1 MPLLDVLATLLSRAS
16 RALGLESLDAFPP
29 GHQYARTRWDKAWF
43 DIPSDLKPDAIERA
57 MCEAIANTPAAFA
70 HIEHPTPRMQ
80 RTLLGVIHARLRR
93 GSGAQAAPT
102 ELVAMLLDAYDSPYT
117 PEALPGLR
125 AAIAST
131 RGYDP
136 SMRVAHLAAFLADMP
151 AAFDV
156 IEGDVIE
163 ARQ

>member
-1 MPLLDVLATLLSRAS
+1 MPLFDVLSDLLSRAS

-29 GHQYARTRWDKAWF
+29 GHQYASTRWDKAWF

-57 MCEAIANTPAAFA
+57 VCEAIANTPAAFA
-70 HIEHPTPRMQ
+70 HIVHPTPRMQ
-80 RTLLGVIHARLRR
+80 RTLLGVIHARMRR
-93 GSGAQAAPT
+93 GAGPQAAPT
-102 ELVAMLLDAYDSPYT
+102 DLVAMLLDAYASPQT

-131 RGYDP
+131 EGYDP
-136 SMRVAHLAAFLADMP
+136 SMRAAHLAAFLADMP

-156 IEGDVIE
+156 IE
-163 ARQ
+163 AR

>member
-1 MPLLDVLATLLSRAS
+1 MPLLDTLSTLLSRAS

-43 DIPSDLKPDAIERA
+43 DIPSDLKPDAIERSI
-57 MCEAIANTPAAFA
+57 CDAIANTPAAFA

-80 RTLLGVIHARLRR
+80 RTLLGIIHARLRR
-93 GSGAQAAPT
+93 GGGAGAHPT
-102 ELVAMLLDAYDSPYT
+102 DLVAMLLEAYASPHT

-131 RGYDP
+131 DGYDP
-136 SMRVAHLAAFLADMP
+136 SMRVAHLTAFLSDMP

-156 IEGDVIE
+156 IDDRIIE
-163 ARQ
+163 AR

>member
-1 MPLLDVLATLLSRAS
+1 MPLLDTLATLLSRAS

-29 GHQYARTRWDKAWF
+29 GHRYARTRWDKAWF
-43 DIPSDLKPDAIERA
+43 DIPSDLKPDAIDNA
-57 MCEAIANTPAAFA
+57 ICESIANTPAAFA

-93 GSGAQAAPT
+93 GAGAQGVPT
-102 ELVAMLLDAYDSPYT
+102 DLVAMLLDAYASPGT

-131 RGYDP
+131 EGYDP
-136 SMRVAHLAAFLADMP
+136 SMRVAHLVAFLSDMP

-156 IEGDVIE
+156 IDDRTSV
-163 ARQ
+163 AR

>member
-1 MPLLDVLATLLSRAS
+1 MPLLDALSTLLSRAS

-57 MCEAIANTPAAFA
+57 ICDAIANTPAAFA
-70 HIEHPTPRMQ
+70 HIDHPTPRMQ

-93 GSGAQAAPT
+93 GAGGQSVPT
-102 ELVAMLLDAYDSPYT
+102 DLVAMLLDAYASPYT
-117 PEALPGLR
+117 PEAMPGLR

-131 RGYDP
+131 EGYDP
-136 SMRVAHLAAFLADMP
+136 SMRVAHLVAFLSDMP
-151 AAFDV
+151 AAFD
-156 IEGDVIE
+156 IIE
-163 ARQ
+163 AR